1 MARLFRGFLKCHT
14 DLETEP
20 SSPGSDCAFSL
31 LRRGREMAASSS
43 IVFMCFCSS
52 RMDNRGTSVS
62 FENDFYLNFSF
73 VELFT
78 KDCYQNLVVYL

>member
-1 MARLFRGFLKCHT
+1 
-14 DLETEP
+14 
-20 SSPGSDCAFSL
+20 
-31 LRRGREMAASSS
+31 MAASSS

-78 KDCYQNLVVYL
+78 KDCYQNFVVYRFLQHTFPKYCRYLY

>member
-1 MARLFRGFLKCHT
+1 
-14 DLETEP
+14 
-20 SSPGSDCAFSL
+20 
-31 LRRGREMAASSS
+31 MAASSS